1 MLTRSDRARDRS
13 DATGTGT
20 FGPMSVLVTGGAGYI
35 GSHTVRK
42 LVERGDD
49 VVVLD
54 SLRTGHRA
62 AVGDCPLVVG
72 SVTDAALVARVLADH
87 AVTSVIHFAGLKNP
101 GESIEHPVRY
111 FRENVTGTLTMLDAM
126 AGAGVE
132 TFVFSSSCSVYGTP
146 STLPV
151 NELAPLQPESP
162 YGESKRMGEDLLA
175 WFRRCHGIRSISLR
189 YFNAAGAAADASI
202 GETWEQTHNL
212 IPLVIA
218 AALGR
223 RGPVKVF
230 GTDYPTPDGTAIRDY
245 VHVDDLADAHLL
257 ALDHLALGGTSD
269 AVNLGSGT
277 GSSVNEVLAAT
288 AAVSG
293 KPVPHQYSGRRPGD
307 PAAVFA
313 DNTYARQLLGWQPH
327 HDLDTIVASA
337 WKWHSTHPEG
347 YTTPN

>member
-1 MLTRSDRARDRS
+1 
-13 DATGTGT
+13 
-20 FGPMSVLVTGGAGYI
+20 MSVLVTGGAGYI

-72 SVTDAALVARVLADH
+72 SVTDAALVAQVLADH

-111 FRENVTGTLTMLDAM
+111 FRENVTGTLTLLDAM
-126 AGAGVE
+126 AGAGIE

-151 NELAPLQPESP
+151 DEAAPLQPESP
-162 YGESKRMGEDLLA
+162 YGESKRMGEDLLT
-175 WFRRCHGIRSISLR
+175 WFGRCHGIRSISLR

-257 ALDHLALGGTSD
+257 ALDHLARWRRHDCGQPRVRNRLVRERGARSYGGGQRADRPARARTSSPRRPRRRLRRQHLRESSCS
-269 AVNLGSGT
+269 VGNPTTTWTRSSRRRGSGT
-277 GSSVNEVLAAT
+277 RPIPTAT
-288 AAVSG
+288 RH
-293 KPVPHQYSGRRPGD
+293 PTD
-307 PAAVFA
+307 PA
-313 DNTYARQLLGWQPH
+313 DGLC
-327 HDLDTIVASA
+327 
-337 WKWHSTHPEG
+337 
-347 YTTPN
+347 